1 MRLTAGRGFHCA
13 PYSSSPPAH
22 SGTEVNPTNQGL
34 GGAGKPW
41 AWTEPAGVG
50 LFSGLQQSGVFTRL
64 QDKSDSSQKP
74 ASARTVSTM
83 AEAAIPDSWR
93 SLNPGPRYSFDSPE
107 LVAPGLG
114 PEEPRS
120 QGAGPEGAA
129 EGAQV
134 NALTVLT
141 LLEKLASMLDSVQQ
155 KQQRM
160 AQWQTGM
167 ENSVKRVQGHVS
179 RLSKEHTSTSNM
191 VSKLMDRSLHLSAD
205 MKEARQH
212 ALVRSVQVSGLEQR
226 HELLLNRSPF
236 KVLLFQEQEEIPA
249 NIFLKEPEPPSE
261 ISEEKGET
269 SDEKTKPEEIWHTV
283 DLSSDEELA
292 RAEEGR
298 DDDSVDEKTGES
310 RAKKI
315 RRSGLKK
322 VDSLKKAFT
331 RQNIEKTMNRLVP
344 PEKRE
349 KIKKSLSP
357 SLRKK
362 SMSGSESK
370 GEDPTTT
377 NEKSIPEEEVAAPQE
392 GKPEEPAPAS
402 DPGKTSLSEE
412 PTSPA
417 VELAETAPS
426 NETGTPE
433 PGKET
438 VRITL
443 DNSWIAIG
451 HDEKDEQ
458 APEEEIRLDSE

>member
-1 MRLTAGRGFHCA
+1 M
-13 PYSSSPPAH
+13 
-22 SGTEVNPTNQGL
+22 E
-34 GGAGKPW
+34 
-41 AWTEPAGVG
+41 
-50 LFSGLQQSGVFTRL
+50 
-64 QDKSDSSQKP
+64 
-74 ASARTVSTM
+74 
-83 AEAAIPDSWR
+83 
-93 SLNPGPRYSFDSPE
+93 SPE
-107 LVAPGLG
+107 LVAPGLS
-114 PEEPRS
+114 PAEPPS
-120 QGAGPEGAA
+120 QVPGVTPSTQP

-155 KQQRM
+155 KQLRM

-191 VSKLMDRSLHLSAD
+191 VSKLMDRSLHLSAN
-205 MKEARQH
+205 MKEARHH
-212 ALVRSVQVSGLEQR
+212 AVVRSSQVRRLAIHHEQ
-226 HELLLNRSPF
+226 LMNRSPF
-236 KVLLFQEQEEIPA
+236 KVLLFQEEDEIPA
-249 NIFLKEPEPPSE
+249 NVFLKEPEPPLE
-261 ISEEKGET
+261 VSEEKGET
-269 SDEKTKPEEIWHTV
+269 SDEKTKTEEIWHTV

-298 DDDSVDEKTGES
+298 DDDSADEKTGES

-315 RRSGLKK
+315 KRSSLKK

-362 SMSGSESK
+362 TMPGSVSK

-377 NEKSIPEEEVAAPQE
+377 NEKSIPEEDAAPEEEKTQE
-392 GKPEEPAPAS
+392 AAPAS
-402 DPGKTSLSEE
+402 DPGKASLCEELTSQS
-412 PTSPA
+412 
-417 VELAETAPS
+417 VELDEAASPKEIGTSDSAESTI
-426 NETGTPE
+426 
-433 PGKET
+433 
-438 VRITL
+438 RITV
-443 DNSWIAIG
+443 DNTRIAMG
-451 HDEKDEQ
+451 DDEKMEK

>member
-1 MRLTAGRGFHCA
+1 M
-13 PYSSSPPAH
+13 
-22 SGTEVNPTNQGL
+22 NPTNRGL
-34 GGAGKPW
+34 GGAGKLW
-41 AWTEPAGVG
+41 AWTDPAGVG
-50 LFSGLQQSGVFTRL
+50 LFSGLQQADIFPQL
-64 QDKSDSSQKP
+64 LDKSDSSQKP
-74 ASARTVSTM
+74 ASAHTVSTM
-83 AEAAIPDSWR
+83 AEAAISGSWR
-93 SLNPGPRYSFDSPE
+93 SINPEPRYNFESPD
-107 LVAPGLG
+107 LVAPGLSPVEPPSRG
-114 PEEPRS
+114 PDATPS
-120 QGAGPEGAA
+120 NPP

-155 KQQRM
+155 KQLRM

-205 MKEARQH
+205 MKEARHH
-212 ALVRSVQVSGLEQR
+212 AVVRSGQVTRLAEHHEQ
-226 HELLLNRSPF
+226 LMNRSPF

-249 NIFLKEPEPPSE
+249 NVFLKEPAPSGE
-261 ISEEKGET
+261 ILEEKGET

-315 RRSGLKK
+315 KRSGLKK

-362 SMSGSESK
+362 SMPGSESK

-377 NEKSIPEEEVAAPQE
+377 NEKSIPEEEEAGPQE
-392 GKPEEPAPAS
+392 EKPEEPAPAS

-417 VELAETAPS
+417 VELAEAAPP
-426 NETGTPE
+426 NETGTSE
-433 PGKET
+433 SVKGT
-438 VRITL
+438 VKITL
-443 DNSWIAIG
+443 DNTWIAIG
-451 HDEKDEQ
+451 DGEKHEL
-458 APEEEIRLDSE
+458 AAEEEIQLDSE